1 VRNAGKP
8 AFSALVPGMF
18 WTPPTVALRGARAGT
33 LGADRFGPG
42 AAGPPDHHQS
52 RAGRSAQGRQPLR
65 PADRARPDGRDR
77 RHSARASSGFTVLG
91 ELGLDGSIAPVAGVL
106 PAAIGANARGEGLM
120 CPAAC
125 GPEAAWAS
133 PDIEIVAAASLI
145 QLANL
150 FKGTQVLSRPHPKIL
165 ETAGPGSTSPTSRG
179 RKAPNA
185 RSKSRQPVDITCP
198 WSGRPAPASPCWR
211 RGCLPFCRRL
221 RRRSCSKCQ
230 WSLPSPARSKAA
242 RSFRG
247 PHHSASMPALVG
259 GGLHARP
266 GEVSLAHHGV
276 LFLDELP
283 EFQPQALD
291 SGANRSKPARSRSR
305 ALITASP
312 IRRASCWSRR

>member
-1 VRNAGKP
+1 MRNAGKP

-133 PDIEIVAAASLI
+133 PDIEIVTAASLI

-230 WSLPSPARSKAA
+230 WSLPSPLRSKAA
-242 RSFRG
+242 RSPIGVRFARRITPPACRLWSAAACMRG
-247 PHHSASMPALVG
+247 RA
-259 GGLHARP
+259 
-266 GEVSLAHHGV
+266 
-276 LFLDELP
+276 
-283 EFQPQALD
+283 
-291 SGANRSKPARSRSR
+291 KCRSRTTAFCFSTSCRNSSR
-305 ALITASP
+305 KRSTRAPTARN
-312 IRRASCWSRR
+312 RRGLDRAR